1 MWFWVNTYTFYV
13 IDYIELVNILT
24 WIFNFFRKCL
34 NPANVDIVNLST
46 KPFIEDDN
54 LGYKT
59 NINLIDNCKAYTD
72 TINKVFGM
80 G

>member
-1 MWFWVNTYTFYV
+1 M
-13 IDYIELVNILT
+13 
-24 WIFNFFRKCL
+24 K
-34 NPANVDIVNLST
+34 VDVVNLST

-59 NINLIDNCKAYTD
+59 NINLIDNCKAYTE
-72 TINKVFGM
+72 TINKVFGN

>member
-1 MWFWVNTYTFYV
+1 M
-13 IDYIELVNILT
+13 NIL
-24 WIFNFFRKCL
+24 IKFLFFFVFRKCL
-34 NPANVDIVNLST
+34 NPVKVDIVNLST

-59 NINLIDNCKAYTD
+59 NVNLIDNCKAYTD
-72 TINKVFGM
+72 TINKVFGN